1 MSSAQT
7 EKQAQW
13 RACSPERLF
22 RWLYRA
28 KARERGKA
36 KVSRAALRVQSG
48 SIAGEDRKRN
58 DMKTRIIGTGSCLP
72 KTVVTNDDLSKY
84 MDTSDEWISSR
95 TGIRERHLA
104 VEETTASM
112 SIEAAKRA
120 MENANVTA
128 AEIDLI
134 ILGTVS
140 GDFVTPACACEVQ
153 AAIGADRAV
162 AFDINAACSGFMF
175 ALNIANAYI
184 QAGLYR
190 TALILGAETLSKIVD
205 WEDRSTCVLFGDGAG
220 AAVVRGDEN
229 CGMLSFDQG
238 SDGAKGDVLA
248 CPGRAN
254 NNPLIKADQTLRYVH
269 MDGQEV
275 YKFAVTTV
283 PASLQKTIEA
293 AGLTPSDIDYFA
305 LHQANIRIIQSVSKR
320 LHVSDDKFPISLD
333 HCGNI
338 SAASVPILLDE
349 MNRKG
354 LLKPGMKV
362 ALSGFGGG
370 LTWASAV
377 IEW

>member
-1 MSSAQT
+1 
-7 EKQAQW
+7 
-13 RACSPERLF
+13 
-22 RWLYRA
+22 
-28 KARERGKA
+28 
-36 KVSRAALRVQSG
+36 
-48 SIAGEDRKRN
+48 
-58 DMKTRIIGTGSCLP
+58 MKTRIIGTGSCLP
-72 KTVVTNDDLSKY
+72 QAVVTNDDLAKI

-95 TGIRERHLA
+95 TGIKKRHLA
-104 VEETTASM
+104 KEETTASM
-112 SIEAAKRA
+112 SVEAAKRA
-120 MENANVTA
+120 LDNAGMTA
-128 AEIDLI
+128 EEIDLI

-140 GDFVTPACACEVQ
+140 ADYVTPACACEVQ
-153 AAIGADRAV
+153 AAIGAKNAV

-205 WEDRSTCVLFGDGAG
+205 WNDRGTCVLFGDGAG
-220 AAVVRGDEN
+220 AAVVRGDEQYGLLAFN
-229 CGMLSFDQG
+229 QG
-238 SDGAKGDVLA
+238 SDGTKGDVLA
-248 CPGRAN
+248 CLGRTN
-254 NNPLIKADQTLRYVH
+254 NNPLIKTDQETAYVH

-293 AGLTPSDIDYFA
+293 AGLTPEDIDYFA

-320 LHVSDDKFPISLD
+320 LHISEDKFPISLD

-349 MNRKG
+349 MNRSG
-354 LLKPGMKV
+354 LLKSGTKIAM
-362 ALSGFGGG
+362 SGFGGG

-377 IEW
+377 LEW

>member
-1 MSSAQT
+1 
-7 EKQAQW
+7 
-13 RACSPERLF
+13 
-22 RWLYRA
+22 
-28 KARERGKA
+28 
-36 KVSRAALRVQSG
+36 
-48 SIAGEDRKRN
+48 
-58 DMKTRIIGTGSCLP
+58 MKTRIIGTGSCLP
-72 KTVVTNDDLSKY
+72 KAVVTNDDLSKY

-95 TGIRERHLA
+95 TGIKKRHLA

-112 SIEAAKRA
+112 SIEAAKHA
-120 MENANVTA
+120 MENAGVTA

-220 AAVVRGDEN
+220 AAVVRADEN
-229 CGMLSFDQG
+229 YGLLSFDQG
-238 SDGAKGDVLA
+238 SDGTKGDVLA

-254 NNPLIKADQTLRYVH
+254 NNPLIKNYQKLSYVH

-293 AGLTPSDIDYFA
+293 AGLTAEEIDYFA

-320 LHVSDDKFPISLD
+320 LHVNEDKFPISLD

-349 MNRKG
+349 MNRNG

-377 IEW
+377 VEW